1 MSLIEQIK
9 QYRSNK
15 SGESASSIKVRSW
28 TVRDSRPSLSQCITN
43 LSTGTFTPLISFTKL
58 IPFTI
63 LILAISFF
71 MGSEVYAT
79 ASSITVS
86 IDDSTIDL
94 NVAPTG
100 QGAFSKSNTTTIG
113 VSTTNYTGYTL
124 SIAAQEGDNPTALVN
139 GSSSLVSIENAIT
152 ESQFKALDSTAYNN
166 QWGYLPSKYNSENNN
181 SFLPSPSTE
190 GDTLDITSVANTTVN
205 EYEITLGARVDTTAS
220 LGSYSNVFLVEAVA
234 NATPYTIIFDDN
246 VVGSMPADIASET
259 TGTTVTLPSNVP
271 TREGYTFI
279 GWCSTTPTTSATTTG
294 ITTDTCSGTTY
305 HASGSL
311 TLDQEG
317 GSNDYHL
324 YAMWQELTL
333 QTFTASMCSTYA
345 SDDQYTLKD
354 ARDGKSYTVRY
365 INGNCWMT
373 QNLAIEPGTH
383 MTAGDTNITSAQY
396 NNTGYYSLPG
406 SGYDLKTNGA
416 SGGNCYG
423 TYSNGT
429 YSGGGWTNACTHLPD
444 ITDTTDTGYT
454 SIQLGAWYNY
464 AAATASTIATA
475 SDNTTEDTYNICP
488 KNWSLPNQV
497 QFNSIVGQQSS
508 TLNALYGGSYFNGLH
523 YGTNTGD
530 EFGLW
535 WLSYGESGSSR
546 YYLRYQNGNPLD
558 GRPSYRNDGVF
569 VRCVR
574 TT

>member
-1 MSLIEQIK
+1 MFSLGFNIC
-9 QYRSNK
+9 SN
-15 SGESASSIKVRSW
+15 SNDV
-28 TVRDSRPSLSQCITN
+28 
-43 LSTGTFTPLISFTKL
+43 F
-58 IPFTI
+58 
-63 LILAISFF
+63 
-71 MGSEVYAT
+71 AT

-86 IDDSTIDL
+86 ISDNTIDL

-100 QGAFSKSNTTTIG
+100 QGTFSKSSTSTIG

-124 SIAAQEGDNPTALVN
+124 KISGQDGDNPTALVN
-139 GSSSLVSIENAIT
+139 GSDNTKTLSSIESAIT
-152 ESQFKALDSTAYNN
+152 ESQFKALDATAYNN
-166 QWGYLPSKYNSENNN
+166 MWGYLPSKYNSESNT
-181 SFLPSPSTE
+181 SFLPSPTTA
-190 GDTLDITSVANTTVN
+190 GDIIDVTSSANNTVN
-205 EYEITLGARVDTTAS
+205 EYEIALGARVDTTAT
-220 LGSYSNVFLVEAVA
+220 LGTYSNTFVIYATT
-234 NATPYTIIFDDN
+234 NAIPYTIIFDDN
-246 VVGSMPADIASET
+246 VVGGMPTDINDET

-271 TREGYTFI
+271 TREGYSFI

-305 HASGSL
+305 NASGSL

-345 SDDQYTLKD
+345 SDNHYTLKD

-383 MTAGDTNITSAQY
+383 MTASDTNIISAQY

-423 TYSNGT
+423 DYNSSTGA
-429 YSGGGWTNACTHLPD
+429 YSGGGWSNACTHLPD

-454 SIQLGAWYNY
+454 SVQLGAWYNY
-464 AAATASTIATA
+464 AAATAGTIATA

-488 KNWSLPNQV
+488 KNWTLFNQSQASGV
-497 QFNSIVGQQSS
+497 VNYVLSFKPIYGGYYMNGDKNSIEYSYWWSS
-508 TLNALYGGSYFNGLH
+508 DA
-523 YGTNTGD
+523 
-530 EFGLW
+530 
-535 WLSYGESGSSR
+535 
-546 YYLRYQNGNPLD
+546 
-558 GRPSYRNDGVF
+558 NDGYRRDYVRYHNGILETEYSRRDVGLY

>member
-15 SGESASSIKVRSW
+15 SGESASSIKVQSW
-28 TVRDSRPSLSQCITN
+28 TVRDSRPSLNQCITN
-43 LSTGTFTPLISFTKL
+43 LSTGTFTLL
-58 IPFTI
+58 IPSI
-63 LILAISFF
+63 LLILAISFF
-71 MGSEVYAT
+71 MGSNVYAT

-100 QGAFSKSNTTTIG
+100 QGAFSKSSASTIG

-139 GSSSLVSIENAIT
+139 GSSSLASIENAIT
-152 ESQFKALDSTAYNN
+152 ESQFKALDATSYNN
-166 QWGYLPSKYNSENNN
+166 QWGYLPSKYHSESNT

-190 GDTLDITSVANTTVN
+190 GDILDVTTTANSTVN
-205 EYEITLGARVDTTAS
+205 EYELVLGARVDTTATM
-220 LGSYSNVFLVEAVA
+220 GAYSNVFLVEAVA

-246 VVGSMPADIASET
+246 VVGSMPTDINDET
-259 TGTTVTLPSNVP
+259 TSTTVTLPSNVP
-271 TREGYTFI
+271 TREGYSFI

-305 HASGSL
+305 NASGSL

-333 QTFTASMCSTYA
+333 QTFTNDMCSIYA
-345 SDDQYTLKD
+345 SNSHYILKD
-354 ARDGKSYTVRY
+354 SRDGKSYTVRY

-383 MTAGDTNITSAQY
+383 MTAADTNITTAQY

-406 SGYDLKTNGA
+406 EGYDLKDDG
-416 SGGNCYG
+416 SSEGNCAGQYNPQTG
-423 TYSNGT
+423 ERSGNGFI
-429 YSGGGWTNACTHLPD
+429 NACTHLPN
-444 ITDTTDTGYT
+444 IIDTSETNYSST
-454 SIQLGAWYNY
+454 QLGAWYNY
-464 AAATASTIATA
+464 AAATAETVIGT
-475 SDNTTEDTYNICP
+475 SDNTTTDIYNICP
-488 KNWSLPNQV
+488 KDWNLPNTAQITNV
-497 QFNSIVGQQSS
+497 TDYASSFNPVNVGYYRYGRAYRGDSFWFS
-508 TLNALYGGSYFNGLH
+508 TDAHDPNGGVYRNVLYY
-523 YGTNTGD
+523 
-530 EFGLW
+530 
-535 WLSYGESGSSR
+535 
-546 YYLRYQNGNPLD
+546 YQNNLQFDWYRRPD
-558 GRPSYRNDGVF
+558 GALI
-569 VRCVR
+569 RCIR
-574 TT
+574 SS